1 MRMIIQCYRRV
12 IVVVYFVSAI
22 LMLQGCAP
30 SVRYAEDAS
39 GKQHYCVPPNWDYR
53 ANYRVPE
60 TKLKRIVDS
69 YIGVRYKNRGMER
82 SGFDCSGFVCV
93 VFRELN
99 HAHLPRSTGKLKWLG
114 SRVSAYDARIGD
126 LVFFS
131 GGVFGGI
138 NHVGIFMGNRSFA
151 HASTSKGVTYDSLD
165 DEYYRK
171 HFVMV
176 RRIF

>member
-1 MRMIIQCYRRV
+1 MGISVFQRGNLVLFV
-12 IVVVYFVSAI
+12 IASA
-22 LMLQGCAP
+22 LALGGCAP
-30 SVRYAEDAS
+30 SVRYAGDPS
-39 GKQHYCVPPNWDYR
+39 GKQHYYVPPDWDYR
-53 ANYRVPE
+53 AGYKVPE

-69 YIGVRYKNRGMER
+69 YIGVRYKNGGMER

-99 HAHLPRSTGKLKWLG
+99 HARLPRSTGKLRWLG
-114 SRVSAYDARIGD
+114 TQVSAYDARIGD
-126 LVFFS
+126 LVFFR

-138 NHVGIFMGNRSFA
+138 NHVGIYMGNRTFA
-151 HASTSKGVTYDSLD
+151 HASTSKGVTYDALD

-176 RRIF
+176 RRIL